1 MTSKSSQVDRPAPDA
16 EEDRRRRHADAQK
29 RYREKNL
36 EKTRTKARLRMERQV
51 IYCATALLTRLVSLR
66 SARELSEE
74 ATRLAAEQRRIV
86 DADYRERKFI
96 EKFGQRAFIEYYLP
110 LHHVFGNHLPGR
122 QFVWSDEVDKKRRRS
137 RKPKSKSKVAV
148 GTTDHLS

>member
-1 MTSKSSQVDRPAPDA
+1 MTSESSQVDRPTLDA

-29 RYREKNL
+29 RYRDKNL
-36 EKTRTKARLRMERQV
+36 EKTRTKARL
-51 IYCATALLTRLVSLR
+51 LTCLVSLR

-86 DADYRERKFI
+86 DADYRERSRKQKFI
-96 EKFGQRAFIEYYLP
+96 DKFGQCAFIEYYLP

-137 RKPKSKSKVAV
+137 RKAKSKSKVAV
-148 GTTDHLS
+148 GTKDHLS